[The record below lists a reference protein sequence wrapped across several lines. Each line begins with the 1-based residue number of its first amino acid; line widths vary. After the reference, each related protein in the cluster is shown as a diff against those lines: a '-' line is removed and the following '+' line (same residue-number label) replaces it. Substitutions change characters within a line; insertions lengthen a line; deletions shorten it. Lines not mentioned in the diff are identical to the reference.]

1 MNTVYQFSDF
11 GQVAAHAHVFAD
23 AKKHQRVTTVET
35 RPRRPA
41 TDDRSIV
48 FAAPESHSAWKHDLQ
63 RSDDRLFVSDFSRSA
78 AQLHILYMRRTRTC
92 GHTQETTREPDS
104 DHRALVF
111 ELPSSC
117 GAREHELEIN
127 LSKHWNGKRVRSG
140 QYH

>member
-41 TDDRSIV
+41 TDDRSI
-48 FAAPESHSAWKHDLQ
+48 SLQ
-63 RSDDRLFVSDFSRSA
+63 LQNPTALGNTTCSEVMTVCVCFGFSRSA

-104 DHRALVF
+104 DRRALVF

-117 GAREHELEIN
+117 GARAHERNKSL
-127 LSKHWNGKRVRSG
+127 
-140 QYH
+140 